1 MEPSR
6 FFCKLVFH
14 YMNLCGDINLSL
26 SLSLSHTHTHTHT
39 HSEYYAL
46 VGGKRKKWTLQGDT
60 LKSEEGSLT
69 AKVLSEELAYNKS
82 YKQYRM
88 FITDRPLIEVTQRR
102 KNTVTTS
109 EDLLMPRK
117 SVSEHLNLLE
127 CFAKHKEVSEGWMKW
142 MDEQKDR

>member
-6 FFCKLVFH
+6 FFCKLVSH
-14 YMNLCGDINLSL
+14 YMNGHVHINLSL
-26 SLSLSHTHTHTHT
+26 SLTHTHTHA

-60 LKSEEGSLT
+60 LISEEGSFT
-69 AKVLSEELAYNKS
+69 ARVLSEELAYNKS

-88 FITDRPLIEVTQRR
+88 FVTDRPLIEVTQRR
-102 KNTVTTS
+102 KNTVTTT
-109 EDLLMPRK
+109 EDLLIPRK

-127 CFAKHKEVSEGWMKW
+127 CFVKHKEVNI
-142 MDEQKDR
+142 RL

>member
-1 MEPSR
+1 M
-6 FFCKLVFH
+6 
-14 YMNLCGDINLSL
+14 
-26 SLSLSHTHTHTHT
+26 
-39 HSEYYAL
+39 
-46 VGGKRKKWTLQGDT
+46 
-60 LKSEEGSLT
+60 
-69 AKVLSEELAYNKS
+69 LSEELAYNKS

-127 CFAKHKEVSEGWMKW
+127 CFSKHKEVSEGWMKW
-142 MDEQKDR
+142 MDEQKYK